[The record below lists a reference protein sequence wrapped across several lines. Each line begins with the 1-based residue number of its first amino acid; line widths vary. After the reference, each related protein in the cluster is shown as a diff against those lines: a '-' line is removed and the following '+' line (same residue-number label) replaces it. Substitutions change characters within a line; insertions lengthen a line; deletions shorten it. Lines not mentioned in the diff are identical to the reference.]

1 VAKEYMDYTLVQE
14 IISNPL
20 KINNLE
26 NGKERN
32 FLKSIMLTV
41 NWQEKNMEFGFM
53 NNISS
58 VIVV

>member
-1 VAKEYMDYTLVQE
+1 MDYTLVQE